1 MKQLIPSPSL
11 SSFSVGP
18 LTIHFYALCIITGIA
33 AAIWI
38 GRKRYANLGGNP
50 DDVSEVAI
58 WAVPFGIIGGRIY
71 HVITSPSQY
80 FGTTGNPIDALRIWE
95 GGLGIWGAI
104 SLGAIGAYLYFRTHK
119 TSLNFRQLLD
129 SLAPGVIVAQ
139 AIGRIGN
146 YFNQEVFGKPAP
158 GVIVAQAIG
167 RIGNYFNQEVFGKP
181 TDLPWGLE
189 IDPANRPNGFES
201 YSTFHPTFLYELL
214 WCLVVAALLIKLPGV
229 LKQITSKQGD
239 VFALYIFGYTAGR
252 VWIENL
258 RIDEANLILGLRLN
272 IWVSLVVLITAS
284 AYLIA
289 SKRRGNT
296 KENHIPS

>member
-1 MKQLIPSPSL
+1 MEQLIPSPSL

-71 HVITSPSQY
+71 HVITSPAQY
-80 FGTTGNPIDALRIWE
+80 FGANGNPVDALRIWE

-104 SLGAIGAYLYFRTHK
+104 SLGAVGAYLYFRTHK
-119 TSLNFRQLLD
+119 TTLNFRQLLD
-129 SLAPGVIVAQ
+129 SLAPGVV
-139 AIGRIGN
+139 
-146 YFNQEVFGKPAP
+146 
-158 GVIVAQAIG
+158 VAQAIG

-181 TDLPWGLE
+181 TELPWGLE
-189 IDPANRPNGFES
+189 IDPVNRPDGFES
-201 YSTFHPTFLYELL
+201 YATFHPTFLYELL
-214 WCLVVAALLIKLPGV
+214 WCLVVAVLLIKLPGF

-239 VFALYIFGYTAGR
+239 IFALYILGYTLGR
-252 VWIENL
+252 VWIESL

-272 IWVSLVVLITAS
+272 IWVSLIVLLTAS

-289 SKRRGNT
+289 SKHRGNT

>member
-18 LTIHFYALCIITGIA
+18 ITIHFYALCIITGIA
-33 AAIWI
+33 TAIWI

-80 FGTTGNPIDALRIWE
+80 FGANGNPIDALRIWE

-104 SLGAIGAYLYFRTHK
+104 SLGAVGAYLYFRTHK

-129 SLAPGVIVAQ
+129 SLAPGVV
-139 AIGRIGN
+139 
-146 YFNQEVFGKPAP
+146 
-158 GVIVAQAIG
+158 VAQAIG

-181 TDLPWGLE
+181 TELPWGLE
-189 IDPANRPNGFES
+189 IDSVNRPNGFES

-214 WCLVVAALLIKLPGV
+214 WCLVVAVLLIKLPGF
-229 LKQITSKQGD
+229 LKQVTSKQGD
-239 VFALYIFGYTAGR
+239 VFALYILGYTAGR
-252 VWIENL
+252 VWIETL
-258 RIDEANLILGLRLN
+258 RIDEANLIFGLRLN
-272 IWVSLVVLITAS
+272 IWVSFIVLITAS

-296 KENHIPS
+296 KENHLPS

>member
-38 GRKRYANLGGNP
+38 GRNRYANLGGNP

-71 HVITSPSQY
+71 HVVTSPSQY
-80 FGTTGNPIDALRIWE
+80 FGANGNPIDAVRIWE

-104 SLGAIGAYLYFRTHK
+104 SLGAFGAYLYFRTHK

-139 AIGRIGN
+139 AIGR
-146 YFNQEVFGKPAP
+146 V
-158 GVIVAQAIG
+158 
-167 RIGNYFNQEVFGKP
+167 GNYFNQEVFGKP
-181 TDLPWGLE
+181 TELPWGLE
-189 IDPANRPNGFES
+189 IDPVNRPSGFES

-214 WCLVVAALLIKLPGV
+214 WCLVVAVLLIKLPGF
-229 LKQITSKQGD
+229 LKKIALKQGD
-239 VFALYIFGYTAGR
+239 VFALYILGYTSGR
-252 VWIENL
+252 LWIETL

-272 IWVSLVVLITAS
+272 IWVSLIVLISSS
-284 AYLIA
+284 AYLLA
-289 SKRRGNT
+289 NQRRGNT
-296 KENHIPS
+296 KKNQIPS

>member
-38 GRKRYANLGGNP
+38 GRWRYANLGGNP

-71 HVITSPSQY
+71 HVITSPAQY
-80 FGTTGNPIDALRIWE
+80 FGENGNPIDALRIWE

-104 SLGAIGAYLYFRTHK
+104 SLGAVGAYLYFRTHK
-119 TSLNFRQLLD
+119 TSLNFRLLLD
-129 SLAPGVIVAQ
+129 SLAPGVVL
-139 AIGRIGN
+139 
-146 YFNQEVFGKPAP
+146 
-158 GVIVAQAIG
+158 AQAIG

-181 TDLPWGLE
+181 TELPWGLE
-189 IDPANRPNGFES
+189 IDPVNRPDGFES
-201 YSTFHPTFLYELL
+201 YATFHPTFLYELL
-214 WCLVVAALLIKLPGV
+214 WCLVVAVLLIKLPGF
-229 LKQITSKQGD
+229 LKKITSNQGD
-239 VFALYIFGYTAGR
+239 VFTLYILGYTLGR
-252 VWIENL
+252 VWIEGL

-272 IWVSLVVLITAS
+272 IWVSLIVLVTAS
-284 AYLIA
+284 AYLRA
-289 SKRRGNT
+289 NKRRGNT

>member
-1 MKQLIPSPSL
+1 MEQLIPSPSL

-71 HVITSPSQY
+71 HVITSPAQY
-80 FGTTGNPIDALRIWE
+80 FGANGNPVDALKIWE

-104 SLGAIGAYLYFRTHK
+104 SLGAVGAYLYFRTHK
-119 TSLNFRQLLD
+119 TTLNFRQLLD
-129 SLAPGVIVAQ
+129 SLAPGIVVAQ
-139 AIGRIGN
+139 AIGR
-146 YFNQEVFGKPAP
+146 V
-158 GVIVAQAIG
+158 
-167 RIGNYFNQEVFGKP
+167 GNYFNQEVFGKP
-181 TDLPWGLE
+181 TELSWGLE
-189 IDPANRPNGFES
+189 IDPVNRPDGFES
-201 YSTFHPTFLYELL
+201 YATFHPTFLYELL
-214 WCLVVAALLIKLPGV
+214 WCLVVAVLLIKLPGF

-239 VFALYIFGYTAGR
+239 IFALYILGYTLGR
-252 VWIENL
+252 VWIESL

-272 IWVSLVVLITAS
+272 IWVSLIVLLTAS

>member
-1 MKQLIPSPSL
+1 MEQLIPSPSL

-71 HVITSPSQY
+71 HVITSPAQY
-80 FGTTGNPIDALRIWE
+80 FGANGNPVDALKIWE

-104 SLGAIGAYLYFRTHK
+104 SLGAVGAYLYFRTHK
-119 TSLNFRQLLD
+119 TTLNFRQLLD
-129 SLAPGVIVAQ
+129 SLAPGVV
-139 AIGRIGN
+139 
-146 YFNQEVFGKPAP
+146 
-158 GVIVAQAIG
+158 VAQAIG

-181 TDLPWGLE
+181 TELPWGLE
-189 IDPANRPNGFES
+189 IDPVNRPDGFES
-201 YSTFHPTFLYELL
+201 YATFHPTFLYELL
-214 WCLVVAALLIKLPGV
+214 WCLVVAVLLIKLPGF
-229 LKQITSKQGD
+229 LKQITSRQGD
-239 VFALYIFGYTAGR
+239 IFALYILGYTLGR
-252 VWIENL
+252 VWIESL

-272 IWVSLVVLITAS
+272 IWVSLIVLLTAS

>member
-1 MKQLIPSPSL
+1 MEQLIPSPSL

-38 GRKRYANLGGNP
+38 GRKRYANQGGNP

-71 HVITSPSQY
+71 HVITSPAQY
-80 FGTTGNPIDALRIWE
+80 FGANGNPVDALRIWE

-104 SLGAIGAYLYFRTHK
+104 SLGAVGAYLYFRTHK
-119 TSLNFRQLLD
+119 TTLNFRQLLD
-129 SLAPGVIVAQ
+129 SLAPGVV
-139 AIGRIGN
+139 
-146 YFNQEVFGKPAP
+146 
-158 GVIVAQAIG
+158 VAQAIG

-181 TDLPWGLE
+181 TELPWGLE
-189 IDPANRPNGFES
+189 IDPVNRPDGFES
-201 YSTFHPTFLYELL
+201 YATFHPTFLYELL
-214 WCLVVAALLIKLPGV
+214 WCLVVAVLLIKLPGF

-239 VFALYIFGYTAGR
+239 IFALYILGYTLGR
-252 VWIENL
+252 VWIESL

-272 IWVSLVVLITAS
+272 IWVSLIVLITAS

>member
-1 MKQLIPSPSL
+1 MQLLIPSPSFT
-11 SSFSVGP
+11 SFSVGP
-18 LTIHFYALCIITGIA
+18 LTVHFYALCVIAGISI
-33 AAIWI
+33 AIWI

-80 FGTTGNPIDALRIWE
+80 FGANGNPIDALRIWE

-104 SLGAIGAYLYFRTHK
+104 SLGAVGAYLYFRTHK

-129 SLAPGVIVAQ
+129 SLAPGVV
-139 AIGRIGN
+139 
-146 YFNQEVFGKPAP
+146 
-158 GVIVAQAIG
+158 VAQAIG

-181 TDLPWGLE
+181 TKLPWGLE
-189 IDPANRPNGFES
+189 IDLANRPNGFES

-214 WCLVVAALLIKLPGV
+214 WCLVVAVLLIKLPGF
-229 LKQITSKQGD
+229 LKQITPKQGD
-239 VFALYIFGYTAGR
+239 VFALYILGYTAGR
-252 VWIENL
+252 VWIETL
-258 RIDEANLILGLRLN
+258 RIDEANLIFGLRLN
-272 IWVSLVVLITAS
+272 IWVSFIVLITAS

-296 KENHIPS
+296 KENHLPS

>member
-33 AAIWI
+33 AAIWL
-38 GRKRYANLGGNP
+38 GRRRYANLGGNP

-71 HVITSPSQY
+71 HVITSPAQY
-80 FGTTGNPIDALRIWE
+80 FGENGNPIDALRIWE

-104 SLGAIGAYLYFRTHK
+104 SLGAVGAYLYFRTHK

-129 SLAPGVIVAQ
+129 SLAPGVVL
-139 AIGRIGN
+139 
-146 YFNQEVFGKPAP
+146 
-158 GVIVAQAIG
+158 AQAIG

-181 TDLPWGLE
+181 TELPWGLE
-189 IDPANRPNGFES
+189 IDPVNRPDGFES
-201 YSTFHPTFLYELL
+201 YATFHPTFLYELL
-214 WCLVVAALLIKLPGV
+214 WCLVVAVLLIKLPGF
-229 LKQITSKQGD
+229 LKKITSNQGD
-239 VFALYIFGYTAGR
+239 VFTLYILGYTLGR
-252 VWIENL
+252 VWIEGL

-272 IWVSLVVLITAS
+272 IWVSLIVLVTAS

-289 SKRRGNT
+289 NKRRGNT

>member
-1 MKQLIPSPSL
+1 MEQLIPSPSL

-71 HVITSPSQY
+71 HVITSPAQY
-80 FGTTGNPIDALRIWE
+80 FGANGNPVDALKIWE

-104 SLGAIGAYLYFRTHK
+104 SLGAVGAYLYFRTHK
-119 TSLNFRQLLD
+119 TTLNFRQLLD
-129 SLAPGVIVAQ
+129 SLAPGVV
-139 AIGRIGN
+139 
-146 YFNQEVFGKPAP
+146 
-158 GVIVAQAIG
+158 VAQAIG

-181 TDLPWGLE
+181 TELPWGLE
-189 IDPANRPNGFES
+189 IDPVNRADGFES
-201 YSTFHPTFLYELL
+201 YGTFHPTFLYELL
-214 WCLVVAALLIKLPGV
+214 WCLVVAVLLIKLPGF

-239 VFALYIFGYTAGR
+239 IFALYILGYTLGR
-252 VWIENL
+252 VWIESL

-272 IWVSLVVLITAS
+272 IWVSLIVLITAS
-284 AYLIA
+284 AY
-289 SKRRGNT
+289 RGNT

>member
-18 LTIHFYALCIITGIA
+18 ITIHFYALCIITGIA
-33 AAIWI
+33 TAIWI

-80 FGTTGNPIDALRIWE
+80 FGANGNPIDALRIWE

-104 SLGAIGAYLYFRTHK
+104 SLGAVGAYLYFRTHK

-129 SLAPGVIVAQ
+129 SLAPGVVVAQ
-139 AIGRIGN
+139 AIGR
-146 YFNQEVFGKPAP
+146 V
-158 GVIVAQAIG
+158 
-167 RIGNYFNQEVFGKP
+167 GNYFNQEVFGKP
-181 TDLPWGLE
+181 TELPWGLE
-189 IDPANRPNGFES
+189 IDLANRPNGFES

-214 WCLVVAALLIKLPGV
+214 WCLVVAVLLIKLPGF
-229 LKQITSKQGD
+229 LKQVTSKQGD
-239 VFALYIFGYTAGR
+239 VFALYILGYTAGR
-252 VWIENL
+252 VWIETL
-258 RIDEANLILGLRLN
+258 RIDEANFILGLRLN
-272 IWVSLVVLITAS
+272 IWVSFIVLITAS
-284 AYLIA
+284 AHLIA

-296 KENHIPS
+296 KENHLPS

>member
-18 LTIHFYALCIITGIA
+18 ITIHFYALCIITGIA
-33 AAIWI
+33 TAIWI

-80 FGTTGNPIDALRIWE
+80 FGANGNPIDALRIWE

-104 SLGAIGAYLYFRTHK
+104 SLGAVGAYLYFRTHK

-129 SLAPGVIVAQ
+129 SLAPGVVVAQ
-139 AIGRIGN
+139 AIGR
-146 YFNQEVFGKPAP
+146 V
-158 GVIVAQAIG
+158 
-167 RIGNYFNQEVFGKP
+167 GNYFNQEVFGKP
-181 TDLPWGLE
+181 TELPWGLE
-189 IDPANRPNGFES
+189 IDLANRPNGFES

-214 WCLVVAALLIKLPGV
+214 WCLVVAVLLIKLPGF
-229 LKQITSKQGD
+229 LKQVTSKQGD
-239 VFALYIFGYTAGR
+239 VFALYILGYTAGR
-252 VWIENL
+252 VWIETL
-258 RIDEANLILGLRLN
+258 RIDEANLIFGLRLN
-272 IWVSLVVLITAS
+272 IWVSSIVLITAS

-296 KENHIPS
+296 KENHLPS

>member
-80 FGTTGNPIDALRIWE
+80 FGANGNPIDALRIWE

-104 SLGAIGAYLYFRTHK
+104 SLGAVGAYLYFRTHK

-129 SLAPGVIVAQ
+129 SLAPGVV
-139 AIGRIGN
+139 
-146 YFNQEVFGKPAP
+146 
-158 GVIVAQAIG
+158 VAQAIG

>member
-1 MKQLIPSPSL
+1 MKQLFPSPSL

-38 GRKRYANLGGNP
+38 GRWRYANLGGNP

-71 HVITSPSQY
+71 HVITSPAQY
-80 FGTTGNPIDALRIWE
+80 FGSNGNPIDALRIWE

-104 SLGAIGAYLYFRTHK
+104 SLGAVGAYLYFRTHK

-129 SLAPGVIVAQ
+129 SLAPGVVL
-139 AIGRIGN
+139 
-146 YFNQEVFGKPAP
+146 
-158 GVIVAQAIG
+158 AQAIG

-181 TDLPWGLE
+181 TELPWGLE
-189 IDPANRPNGFES
+189 IDLINRPDGFES
-201 YSTFHPTFLYELL
+201 YTTFHPTFLYELL
-214 WCLVVAALLIKLPGV
+214 WCLVVAVLLIKLPGF
-229 LKQITSKQGD
+229 LKKITSNQGD
-239 VFALYIFGYTAGR
+239 VFTLYILGYTLGR
-252 VWIENL
+252 VWIEGL

-272 IWVSLVVLITAS
+272 IWVSLIVLVTAS

-289 SKRRGNT
+289 NKRRGNT

>member
-33 AAIWI
+33 VAIWI

-80 FGTTGNPIDALRIWE
+80 FGANGNPIDALRIWE

-104 SLGAIGAYLYFRTHK
+104 SLGAVGAYLYFRTHK

-129 SLAPGVIVAQ
+129 SLAPGVVVAQ

-146 YFNQEVFGKPAP
+146 YFNQEVFG
-158 GVIVAQAIG
+158 
-167 RIGNYFNQEVFGKP
+167 RP
-181 TDLPWGLE
+181 TELPWGLE
-189 IDPANRPNGFES
+189 IDPVNRPNGFES

-229 LKQITSKQGD
+229 LKLITSKQGD
-239 VFALYIFGYTAGR
+239 VFALYILGYTAGR
-252 VWIENL
+252 VWIETL

-272 IWVSLVVLITAS
+272 IWVSLIVLITAS

>member
-1 MKQLIPSPSL
+1 MKLLIPSPSL

-18 LTIHFYALCIITGIA
+18 ITIHFYALCIITGIA
-33 AAIWI
+33 TAIWI
-38 GRKRYANLGGNP
+38 GRKRYADLGGNP

-71 HVITSPSQY
+71 HLITSPSQY
-80 FGTTGNPIDALRIWE
+80 FGANGNPIDALRIWE

-104 SLGAIGAYLYFRTHK
+104 SLGAVGAYLYFRTHK
-119 TSLNFRQLLD
+119 TSLNFPQLLD
-129 SLAPGVIVAQ
+129 SLAPGVV
-139 AIGRIGN
+139 
-146 YFNQEVFGKPAP
+146 
-158 GVIVAQAIG
+158 VAQAIG

-181 TDLPWGLE
+181 TELPWGLE
-189 IDPANRPNGFES
+189 IDLANRPNGFES

-214 WCLVVAALLIKLPGV
+214 WCLVVAVLLIKLPGF

-239 VFALYIFGYTAGR
+239 VFALYILGYTAGR
-252 VWIENL
+252 VWIETL

-272 IWVSLVVLITAS
+272 IWVSFIVLITTS
-284 AYLIA
+284 TYLIA

-296 KENHIPS
+296 KENHLPS

>member
-71 HVITSPSQY
+71 HVVTSPSQY
-80 FGTTGNPIDALRIWE
+80 FGSNGNPINALRIWE

-104 SLGAIGAYLYFRTHK
+104 SLGAVGAYLYFRTHK

-146 YFNQEVFGKPAP
+146 YFNQEVFGKPT
-158 GVIVAQAIG
+158 
-167 RIGNYFNQEVFGKP
+167 E
-181 TDLPWGLE
+181 LPWGLE
-189 IDPANRPNGFES
+189 IDSVNRPNGFES

-214 WCLVVAALLIKLPGV
+214 WCLVVAVLLIKLPGV
-229 LKQITSKQGD
+229 LKLITSKQGD
-239 VFALYIFGYTAGR
+239 VFALYILGYTAGR
-252 VWIENL
+252 VWIETL

-272 IWVSLVVLITAS
+272 IWVSLIVLITAS

>member
-71 HVITSPSQY
+71 HVVTSPSQY
-80 FGTTGNPIDALRIWE
+80 FGSNGNPINALRIWE

-104 SLGAIGAYLYFRTHK
+104 SLGAVGAYLYFRTHK

-146 YFNQEVFGKPAP
+146 YFNQEVFGKPT
-158 GVIVAQAIG
+158 
-167 RIGNYFNQEVFGKP
+167 E
-181 TDLPWGLE
+181 LPWGLE
-189 IDPANRPNGFES
+189 IDSVNRPNGFES

-214 WCLVVAALLIKLPGV
+214 WCLVVAVLLIKLPGV

-239 VFALYIFGYTAGR
+239 VFALYILGYTAGR
-252 VWIENL
+252 VWIETL

-272 IWVSLVVLITAS
+272 IWVSLIVLITAS

>member
-18 LTIHFYALCIITGIA
+18 ITIHFYALCIITGIA
-33 AAIWI
+33 TAIWI

-80 FGTTGNPIDALRIWE
+80 FGANGNPIDALRIWE

-104 SLGAIGAYLYFRTHK
+104 SLGAVGAYLYFRTHK

-129 SLAPGVIVAQ
+129 SLAPGVVVAQ
-139 AIGRIGN
+139 AIGR
-146 YFNQEVFGKPAP
+146 V
-158 GVIVAQAIG
+158 
-167 RIGNYFNQEVFGKP
+167 GNYFNQEVFGKP
-181 TDLPWGLE
+181 TELPWGLE
-189 IDPANRPNGFES
+189 IDLANRPNGFES

-214 WCLVVAALLIKLPGV
+214 WCLVVAVLLIKLPGF
-229 LKQITSKQGD
+229 LKQITPKQGD
-239 VFALYIFGYTAGR
+239 VFALYILGYTAGR
-252 VWIENL
+252 VWIETL
-258 RIDEANLILGLRLN
+258 RIDEANLIFGLRLN
-272 IWVSLVVLITAS
+272 IWVSFIVLITAS

-296 KENHIPS
+296 KENHLPS

>member
-1 MKQLIPSPSL
+1 MEQLIPSPSL

-71 HVITSPSQY
+71 HVITSPAQY
-80 FGTTGNPIDALRIWE
+80 FGANGNPLDALRIWE

-104 SLGAIGAYLYFRTHK
+104 SLGAVGAYLYFRTHK
-119 TSLNFRQLLD
+119 TTLNFRQLLD
-129 SLAPGVIVAQ
+129 SLAPGVV
-139 AIGRIGN
+139 
-146 YFNQEVFGKPAP
+146 
-158 GVIVAQAIG
+158 VAQAIG

-181 TDLPWGLE
+181 TELPWGLE
-189 IDPANRPNGFES
+189 IDPVKRPDGFES
-201 YSTFHPTFLYELL
+201 YATFHPTFLYELL
-214 WCLVVAALLIKLPGV
+214 WCLVVAVLLIKLPGF

-239 VFALYIFGYTAGR
+239 IFALYILGYTLGR
-252 VWIENL
+252 VWIESL

-272 IWVSLVVLITAS
+272 IWVSLIVLITAS

>member
-38 GRKRYANLGGNP
+38 GRRRYANLGGNP

-71 HVITSPSQY
+71 HVITSPAQY
-80 FGTTGNPIDALRIWE
+80 FGGNGNPIDALRIWE

-104 SLGAIGAYLYFRTHK
+104 SLGAVGAYLYFRTHK

-129 SLAPGVIVAQ
+129 SLAPGVVL
-139 AIGRIGN
+139 
-146 YFNQEVFGKPAP
+146 
-158 GVIVAQAIG
+158 AQAIG

-181 TDLPWGLE
+181 TELPWGLE
-189 IDPANRPNGFES
+189 IDPVNRPDGFES
-201 YSTFHPTFLYELL
+201 YATFHPTFLYELL
-214 WCLVVAALLIKLPGV
+214 WCLVVAVLLIKLPGF
-229 LKQITSKQGD
+229 LKKITSNQGD
-239 VFALYIFGYTAGR
+239 VFTLYILGYTLGR
-252 VWIENL
+252 VWIEGL

-272 IWVSLVVLITAS
+272 IWVSLIVLVTAS

-289 SKRRGNT
+289 NKRRGNT

>member
-33 AAIWI
+33 TAIWI

-50 DDVSEVAI
+50 DDVSEVAV

-71 HVITSPSQY
+71 HVITSPTQY
-80 FGTTGNPIDALRIWE
+80 FGANGNPIDALRIWE

-104 SLGAIGAYLYFRTHK
+104 SLGTVGAYLYFRTHK

-129 SLAPGVIVAQ
+129 CLAPGVVLAQ
-139 AIGRIGN
+139 GIGRIGN
-146 YFNQEVFGKPAP
+146 YFNQEVFG
-158 GVIVAQAIG
+158 
-167 RIGNYFNQEVFGKP
+167 RP
-181 TDLPWGLE
+181 TGLPWGLQ
-189 IDPANRPNGFES
+189 IDPVNRPKGFES

-214 WCLVVAALLIKLPGV
+214 WCLVVAALLIKLPGF
-229 LKQITSKQGD
+229 LKRITPNQGD
-239 VFALYIFGYTAGR
+239 IFALYILGYTTGR
-252 VWIENL
+252 VWIEAL
-258 RIDEANLILGLRLN
+258 RIDEANLIFGLRLN
-272 IWVSLVVLITAS
+272 IWVSFMVLMTAS

-289 SKRRGNT
+289 SNRRGNT

>member
-1 MKQLIPSPSL
+1 MNQLIPSPSL

-18 LTIHFYALCIITGIA
+18 LTIHIYALCIITGIA

-80 FGTTGNPIDALRIWE
+80 FGSNGNPIDALRIWE

-104 SLGAIGAYLYFRTHK
+104 SLGAVGAYLYFRTHK

-146 YFNQEVFGKPAP
+146 YFNQEVFGKPT
-158 GVIVAQAIG
+158 
-167 RIGNYFNQEVFGKP
+167 E
-181 TDLPWGLE
+181 LPWGLE
-189 IDPANRPNGFES
+189 IDSVNRPNGFES
-201 YSTFHPTFLYELL
+201 YSTFHPTFLYELV
-214 WCLVVAALLIKLPGV
+214 WCLVVAVLLIKLPGF
-229 LKQITSKQGD
+229 LKKITARQGD
-239 VFALYIFGYTAGR
+239 VFALYVFGYTAGR
-252 VWIENL
+252 VWIETL

-272 IWVSLVVLITAS
+272 IWVSLIVLITAS

>member
-33 AAIWI
+33 VAIWI

-80 FGTTGNPIDALRIWE
+80 FGANGNPIDALRIWE

-129 SLAPGVIVAQ
+129 SL
-139 AIGRIGN
+139 
-146 YFNQEVFGKPAP
+146 AP

-272 IWVSLVVLITAS
+272 IWVSLIVLIAAS

>member
-1 MKQLIPSPSL
+1 MEQLIPSPSL

-71 HVITSPSQY
+71 HVITSPAQY
-80 FGTTGNPIDALRIWE
+80 FGANGNPVDALRIWE

-104 SLGAIGAYLYFRTHK
+104 SLGAVGAYLYFRTHK
-119 TSLNFRQLLD
+119 TTLNFRQLLD
-129 SLAPGVIVAQ
+129 SLAPGIVVAQ
-139 AIGRIGN
+139 AIGR
-146 YFNQEVFGKPAP
+146 V
-158 GVIVAQAIG
+158 
-167 RIGNYFNQEVFGKP
+167 GNYFNQEVFGKP
-181 TDLPWGLE
+181 TELPRGLE
-189 IDPANRPNGFES
+189 IDPVNRPDGFES
-201 YSTFHPTFLYELL
+201 YATFHPTFLYELL
-214 WCLVVAALLIKLPGV
+214 WCLVVAVLLIKLPGF

-239 VFALYIFGYTAGR
+239 IFALYILGYTLGR
-252 VWIENL
+252 VWIESL

-272 IWVSLVVLITAS
+272 IWVSLIVLITAS

>member
-1 MKQLIPSPSL
+1 MKQLIPSPPL

-38 GRKRYANLGGNP
+38 GRRRYANLGGNP

-71 HVITSPSQY
+71 HVITSPAQY
-80 FGTTGNPIDALRIWE
+80 FGSNGNPIDALRIWE

-104 SLGAIGAYLYFRTHK
+104 SLGAVGAYLYFRTHK

-129 SLAPGVIVAQ
+129 SLAPGVVL
-139 AIGRIGN
+139 
-146 YFNQEVFGKPAP
+146 
-158 GVIVAQAIG
+158 AQAIG

-181 TDLPWGLE
+181 TELPWGLE
-189 IDPANRPNGFES
+189 IDPVNRPDGFES
-201 YSTFHPTFLYELL
+201 YATFHPTFLYELL
-214 WCLVVAALLIKLPGV
+214 WCLVVAVLLIKLPGF
-229 LKQITSKQGD
+229 LKKITSNQGD
-239 VFALYIFGYTAGR
+239 VFTLYILGYTLGR
-252 VWIENL
+252 VWIEGL

-272 IWVSLVVLITAS
+272 IWVSLIVLVTAS

-289 SKRRGNT
+289 NKRRGNT

>member
-1 MKQLIPSPSL
+1 MEQLIPSPSL

-71 HVITSPSQY
+71 HVITSPAQY
-80 FGTTGNPIDALRIWE
+80 FGANGNPVDALRIWE

-104 SLGAIGAYLYFRTHK
+104 SLGAVGAYLYFRTHK
-119 TSLNFRQLLD
+119 TTLNFRQLLD
-129 SLAPGVIVAQ
+129 SLAPGVV
-139 AIGRIGN
+139 
-146 YFNQEVFGKPAP
+146 
-158 GVIVAQAIG
+158 VAQAIG

-181 TDLPWGLE
+181 TELPWGLE
-189 IDPANRPNGFES
+189 IDPVNRPDGFES
-201 YSTFHPTFLYELL
+201 YATFHPTFLYELL
-214 WCLVVAALLIKLPGV
+214 WCLVVAVLIIKLPGF

-239 VFALYIFGYTAGR
+239 IFALYILGYTLGR
-252 VWIENL
+252 VWIESL

-272 IWVSLVVLITAS
+272 IWVSLIVLITAS